1 MSVSESKTNMPN
13 QVRVK
18 RETVGLVLLL
28 TSGHMQV
35 ELWLKLHIR
44 IQKAHAPGQQGLMVT
59 LVFNFANI
67 LHHLV

>member
-13 QVRVK
+13 QFRVK

-28 TSGHMQV
+28 ISGHMQV
-35 ELWLKLHIR
+35 ELWLKLYIR
-44 IQKAHAPGQQGLMVT
+44 IQKAHAPGQQGLMLT
-59 LVFNFANI
+59 LVFNFAKI